1 MKKTKRINSIIISLL
16 LALSL
21 TAGFIPLAFAAQ
33 EEQAKA
39 PDIIKWDVSF
49 DKSSYSLFGKAV
61 ATVKFT
67 NTSDEI
73 LGSVVLSA
81 DSEGLESLKTEG
93 NPIVLGIGE
102 TGIVRMELQLSSKAP
117 GANFFAR
124 FLLLIRSLFKKGDA
138 LKGASGAKSSYDT
151 SVDFGF
157 GGRQAIRFCLNYG
170 SLAMEQDPAAAQRK
184 QGQKFFED
192 IQSKNAYTIKMNIRN
207 VSGSEITETPMTMA
221 RSGNNK
227 YLEIVA
233 PIETSGDTDGG
244 LTLKAYLKG
253 DTAKIYTVEMK
264 AYVVVPAAEFNEMFN
279 SSLLNENTDKGV
291 YKGTY
296 KTSSGGK
303 SYVIDVY
310 ESAEGTTRYYY
321 ENQELK
327 RIESKYKD
335 GSETTLEIL
344 EASATADSKL
354 FDEPFG
360 YTNLTDL
367 LNS

>member
-1 MKKTKRINSIIISLL
+1 MKNTKSISRIIISLL

-21 TAGFIPLAFAAQ
+21 TAGIIPLAFAVQ

-39 PDIIKWDVSF
+39 ADSIKWDVSF

-61 ATVKFT
+61 ATVRFT
-67 NTSDEI
+67 NISDEL
-73 LGSVVLSA
+73 LGSVALSA
-81 DSEGLESLKTEG
+81 GSEGLELLSRDSG
-93 NPIVLGIGE
+93 PIVLGIGE
-102 TGIVRMELQLSSKAP
+102 TGTVRMELQLSSKAP

-138 LKGASGAKSSYDT
+138 LKADSSVKSTYDT

-170 SLAMEQDPAAAQRK
+170 SVTMEQDPAAAQRK

-207 VSGSEITETPMTMA
+207 VSGGEITETPMTMA

-227 YLEIVA
+227 YLEIIA

-253 DTAKIYTVEMK
+253 DKAKIYTVEMK
-264 AYVVVPAAEFNEMFN
+264 AYVVIPADEFNEMFN
-279 SSLLNENTDKGV
+279 SSLVNENTDKGE

-303 SYVIDVY
+303 SYIIDVY
-310 ESAEGTTRYYY
+310 ENQDGITRCYY

-327 RIESKYKD
+327 RIESKLKD
-335 GSETTLEIL
+335 GSETTLEIV
-344 EASATADSKL
+344 EAKASADSKL